1 MVAVS
6 LYFFGESGVWG
17 MLAVKVRD
25 GVKEPRV
32 MVDFSWGDMVLIVM
46 SSGGV
51 SGDFVSRVQS
61 VERERDWVVFV
72 VES

>member
-1 MVAVS
+1 MAVS
-6 LYFFGESGVWG
+6 LHFFGESGVWG
-17 MLAVKVRD
+17 RVAVIVRD
-25 GVKEPRV
+25 GVKGPIV
-32 MVDFSWGDMVLIVM
+32 MVDFSCGVRVFMM
-46 SSGGV
+46 RSSGGV

>member
-1 MVAVS
+1 M
-6 LYFFGESGVWG
+6 
-17 MLAVKVRD
+17 MR
-25 GVKEPRV
+25 
-32 MVDFSWGDMVLIVM
+32 